1 MMRKKI
7 VMPAHFMRQQGEK
20 IGTTWSHFSDAAQRL
35 GVYTTMDYT
44 FILESLIKE
53 WNIANIC
60 NLNSAA
66 EKGRDYL
73 MSLPERF
80 KKIAERSGIKAPI
93 EYQFNWIL

>member
-1 MMRKKI
+1 
-7 VMPAHFMRQQGEK
+7 
-20 IGTTWSHFSDAAQRL
+20 L
-35 GVYTTMDYT
+35 GKCNGKD
-44 FILESLIKE
+44 SLKNYVLC
-53 WNIANIC
+53 NISNIC
-60 NLNSAA
+60 NLNNTT